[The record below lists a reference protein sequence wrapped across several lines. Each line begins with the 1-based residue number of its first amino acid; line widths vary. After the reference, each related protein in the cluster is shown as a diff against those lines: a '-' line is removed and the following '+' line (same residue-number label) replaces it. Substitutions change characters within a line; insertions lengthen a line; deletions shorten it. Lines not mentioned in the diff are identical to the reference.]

1 MPEPSAHS
9 QNPVDFPVRVA
20 AVDLGSNALRFGAA
34 EFSSPEEYRILENLR
49 VPVRLG
55 HGAFLTKY
63 LDAALIDQAVEALKG
78 FRRRMDDLGVGL
90 HRAAA
95 TSAVRESRN
104 AHELTARIWEEAAIR
119 VDPISGIEEGRLV
132 WRAISNRVPVEG
144 RRWLLADLGGGSV
157 EVSLASSGQLSWT
170 ESLPL
175 GTVRLLEALG
185 VDPEAPTTPL
195 RRLLEEHMAALR
207 PPVQA
212 AGVVEGLI
220 ATGGNAEIIADL
232 SGVPRDVRGVRLLR
246 RRELHAILEKLA
258 SLTFRERV
266 KTLGLKEDRADVIL
280 PAAIVYDR
288 LAELAGTDTILVPG
302 VGLKEGLML
311 ELVGSLG

>member
-55 HGAFLTKY
+55 HGVFLTKY

-119 VDPISGIEEGRLV
+119 VDPIGGIEEGRLV

-195 RRLLEEHMAALR
+195 RRLLELPAPEMARLPGLGPRSARAVDTHRKRYR
-207 PPVQA
+207 PVLESEKPDEEE
-212 AGVVEGLI
+212 EGRH
-220 ATGGNAEIIADL
+220 G
-232 SGVPRDVRGVRLLR
+232 
-246 RRELHAILEKLA
+246 RREGHRTAG
-258 SLTFRERV
+258 RERA
-266 KTLGLKEDRADVIL
+266 KLGGRGAQGG
-280 PAAIVYDR
+280 R
-288 LAELAGTDTILVPG
+288 
-302 VGLKEGLML
+302 
-311 ELVGSLG
+311 